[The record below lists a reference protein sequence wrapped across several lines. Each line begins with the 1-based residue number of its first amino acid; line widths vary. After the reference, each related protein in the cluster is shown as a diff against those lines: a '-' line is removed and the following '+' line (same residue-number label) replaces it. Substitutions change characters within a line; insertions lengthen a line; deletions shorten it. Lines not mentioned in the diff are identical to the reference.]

1 MTPLSIKQSL
11 YYGSP
16 IVSQLHFPLSK
27 LHCHKLQEKIIII
40 KLVIIH
46 YTVTQH
52 KPSIRMDTYIDFNDS
67 FIFLDS
73 YIYFFHIIGKISLF
87 CQSHP
92 CQILPISSCYFP
104 PQQLVQN
111 IIAHKKSSKYYQ
123 NTRKRLQ
130 GVQNINT
137 HK

>member
-111 IIAHKKSSKYYQ
+111 IIAHKKSSK
-123 NTRKRLQ
+123 
-130 GVQNINT
+130 
-137 HK
+137 

>member
-104 PQQLVQN
+104 LN
-111 IIAHKKSSKYYQ
+111 NLCKIIANKKTSRYDQ

-130 GVQNINT
+130 GVQNFNIHN
-137 HK
+137 

>member
-52 KPSIRMDTYIDFNDS
+52 KPSVRIDIYIDFNV
-67 FIFLDS
+67 S
-73 YIYFFHIIGKISLF
+73 YIFWTATYIFFFIS
-87 CQSHP
+87 
-92 CQILPISSCYFP
+92 
-104 PQQLVQN
+104 
-111 IIAHKKSSKYYQ
+111 
-123 NTRKRLQ
+123 
-130 GVQNINT
+130 
-137 HK
+137 